1 LSIPEQNR
9 PLLKT
14 SVADAATRLDS
25 QQFKTSTLNFMQN
38 LRNLTL
44 FVLLLMGTLGLRAQN
59 GNGGQNG
66 NVVVASIDLQ
76 DLGNGTGMIVVK
88 LAGNQASDYDGG
100 TFTIS
105 GDRIANGSA
114 SSGIGAGSRVFIAP
128 PVPGNGNSNG
138 NQQVLLAGVF
148 PIGSGTGSDEV
159 TMQFTF
165 RHRIGNGLD
174 WTYSRVGRLPRRTD
188 I

>member
-1 LSIPEQNR
+1 
-9 PLLKT
+9 
-14 SVADAATRLDS
+14 
-25 QQFKTSTLNFMQN
+25 MQN
-38 LRNLTL
+38 LRKLSM
-44 FVLLLMGTLGLRAQN
+44 FVLLVLATLGLRAQN
-59 GNGGQNG
+59 GN
-66 NVVVASIDLQ
+66 VVVSHIDLE

-88 LAGNQASDYDGG
+88 LSGNQASDYDGG
-100 TFTIS
+100 VFTIS

-148 PIGSGTGSDEV
+148 PIGSGSGSDEV

-165 RHRIGNGLD
+165 HHRIGHSLD

>member
-1 LSIPEQNR
+1 MRKLALFLFI
-9 PLLKT
+9 LLT
-14 SVADAATRLDS
+14 VASVG
-25 QQFKTSTLNFMQN
+25 STY
-38 LRNLTL
+38 
-44 FVLLLMGTLGLRAQN
+44 A
-59 GNGGQNG
+59 QNG
-66 NVVVASIDLQ
+66 NVVVASIDLE

-88 LAGNQASDYDGG
+88 LSGNQASEYDGG

-114 SSGIGAGSRVFIAP
+114 SSSIGAGSRVFIAP

-148 PIGSGTGSDEV
+148 PIGSGSGSDEV
-159 TMQFTF
+159 IIQLSIRPRTT
-165 RHRIGNGLD
+165 GLD
-174 WTYSRVGRLPRRTD
+174 WTYMKRGRLPRRTD